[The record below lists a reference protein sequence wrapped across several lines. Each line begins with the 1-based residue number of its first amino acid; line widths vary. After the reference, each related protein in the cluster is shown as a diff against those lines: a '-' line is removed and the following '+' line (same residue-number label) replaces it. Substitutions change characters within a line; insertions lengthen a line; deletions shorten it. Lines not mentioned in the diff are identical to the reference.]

1 MAKKQPTFEDQLLE
15 LEALVKKM
23 EEGSMTLGDT
33 LNAYEEGMRLSRKL
47 TQELSAAEKRMLEL
61 SQGDMQPMEDAP

>member
-1 MAKKQPTFEDQLLE
+1 MAKKQPTFEDKLMQ

-33 LNAYEEGMRLSRKL
+33 LAAYEEGMQLSRKL
-47 TQELSAAEKRMLEL
+47 TEELSAAEKRMLEL
-61 SQGDMQPMEDAP
+61 SQGDLTPMEDAP